1 MTQAFQDGQPSEIYA
16 SASGMVGAP
25 NSAGAWA
32 AWIPP
37 EGSDFLS
44 IYGDG
49 TTHRVVNMGGGK
61 YAYSANNG
69 PARVYAYAPR
79 WLTSRYYDAAGNP
92 ISGVNDARAGGEP
105 VAAYHQTGVLSSS
118 GGTGGATSTPSEPA
132 SWTRSSDGRTDIWAG
147 ASGMAGVQN
156 SRNAWAI
163 FVPLRGLT
171 IESRYGGHT
180 WKIQN
185 QGDGTYTLQID
196 GGSVSLRAYPQAL
209 MSSPFFDAQ
218 GRPIARAEDA
228 SAQGDPI
235 AQYMTPGPAVSTTS
249 GGGGGSTRP
258 TTPVVSTP
266 LPPISTPVDTG
277 GGGGGGSVIVPGGGG
292 IPVSP
297 FPDPVTV
304 APEAPQS
311 KAGGLAV
318 LAAIGAALSL
328 FN

>member
-1 MTQAFQDGQPSEIYA
+1 MAQAFQDGNPSEIYA

-105 VAAYHQTGVLSSS
+105 VAAYHQTGALSSS
-118 GGTGGATSTPSEPA
+118 SGTGGATSTPSEPA

-156 SRNAWAI
+156 SSHAWAI
-163 FVPLRGLT
+163 FVPSRGLT
-171 IESRYGGHT
+171 IESRYGGHVT
-180 WKIQN
+180 RIQN
-185 QGDGTYTLQID
+185 QGDGTYSLQID
-196 GGSVSLRAYPQAL
+196 GGAVGLRAYPSQWL
-209 MSSPFFDAQ
+209 TSPFYDAS
-218 GRPIARAEDA
+218 GRPVARAEDA
-228 SAQGDPI
+228 AAPGDPI

-249 GGGGGSTRP
+249 GGGGSTRP

-266 LPPISTPVDTG
+266 LPPISTPVDT
-277 GGGGGGSVIVPGGGG
+277 GGGGSVIVPGGGG

-328 FN
+328 LN